1 MGRGGHET
9 TVTNTRTQSDL
20 AIYPTEKERVEAF
33 RKASVYPVITTD
45 FCAGRNPLDVVR
57 SILEGG
63 AKVVQVREKT
73 MCDRDYLILLKEARK
88 LTDEFGALLIAD
100 DRLDAA
106 LLADADGVHLGQDD
120 LPCAEARKIAPQL
133 FIGVSTHNRDEL
145 LAAQRDGCSYLNIG
159 PIFPTGTKSLPM
171 NPLGLETLLELAP
184 QVKVPFS
191 VMGGI
196 KFSHLKTLRSHGC
209 LHIAAVTAFTQAE
222 NPAAEIRRWIAEL
235 G

>member
-1 MGRGGHET
+1 M
-9 TVTNTRTQSDL
+9 
-20 AIYPTEKERVEAF
+20 AIYHTEKERVEAF
-33 RKASVYPVITTD
+33 KNASVYPVVTTD

-73 MCDRDYLILLKEARK
+73 MCDRDYLNLLKEARK

-133 FIGVSTHNRDEL
+133 FIGVSTHNREEL

-171 NPLGLETLLELAP
+171 NPLGLETLSELAP

-235 G
+235 Q

>member
-1 MGRGGHET
+1 M
-9 TVTNTRTQSDL
+9 
-20 AIYPTEKERVEAF
+20 AIYHTEKERVEAF
-33 RKASVYPVITTD
+33 KKASVYPVVTTD

-73 MCDRDYLILLKEARK
+73 MCDRDDLNLLKEARK

-120 LPCAEARKIAPQL
+120 LPCAEARKLAPQL

-171 NPLGLETLLELAP
+171 NPLGLETLSELAP

>member
-1 MGRGGHET
+1 M
-9 TVTNTRTQSDL
+9 
-20 AIYPTEKERVEAF
+20 AIYHTEKERIEAF
-33 RKASVYPVITTD
+33 KKASVYPVVTTD
-45 FCAGRNPLDVVR
+45 FCAGRNPLDVIR

-73 MCDRDYLILLKEARK
+73 MCDRDYLNLLKEARK
-88 LTDEFGALLIAD
+88 LTDDFGALLIAD

-120 LPCAEARKIAPQL
+120 LPCAEARKLAPQL

-159 PIFPTGTKSLPM
+159 PIFPTGTKSLSM
-171 NPLGLETLLELAP
+171 NPLGLETLSELAP

-222 NPAAEIRRWIAEL
+222 NPAAEIRKWIQEL
-235 G
+235 EE

>member
-1 MGRGGHET
+1 M
-9 TVTNTRTQSDL
+9 
-20 AIYPTEKERVEAF
+20 AIYHTEKERVEAF
-33 RKASVYPVITTD
+33 KKASVYPVVTTD

-73 MCDRDYLILLKEARK
+73 MCDRDYLNLLKEARK

-120 LPCAEARKIAPQL
+120 LPCAEARKLAPQL

-171 NPLGLETLLELAP
+171 NPLGLETLSELAP

-222 NPAAEIRRWIAEL
+222 NPAAEVRKWIAEL
-235 G
+235 EE

>member
-1 MGRGGHET
+1 M
-9 TVTNTRTQSDL
+9 
-20 AIYPTEKERVEAF
+20 AIYHTEKERVEAF
-33 RKASVYPVITTD
+33 KQASVYPVVTTD

-73 MCDRDYLILLKEARK
+73 MCDHDYLELLKAARK

-120 LPCAEARKIAPQL
+120 LPCAEARKLAPQL

-159 PIFPTGTKSLPM
+159 PIFPTGTKSLSM
-171 NPLGLETLLELAP
+171 NPLGLETLSELAP

-222 NPAAEIRRWIAEL
+222 NPAAEVRKWILEL
-235 G
+235 SQ

>member
-1 MGRGGHET
+1 M
-9 TVTNTRTQSDL
+9 
-20 AIYPTEKERVEAF
+20 AIYHTEKERVEAF
-33 RKASVYPVITTD
+33 RKASVYPVVTTD

-73 MCDRDYLILLKEARK
+73 MCDRDYLNLLKEARK

-120 LPCAEARKIAPQL
+120 LPCAEARKLAPQL

-171 NPLGLETLLELAP
+171 NPLGLETLSELAP

-222 NPAAEIRRWIAEL
+222 NPAAEVRRWIAEL
-235 G
+235 Q

>member
-1 MGRGGHET
+1 MSFH
-9 TVTNTRTQSDL
+9 
-20 AIYPTEKERVEAF
+20 TEKERADAF
-33 RKASVYPVITTD
+33 KKASVYPVVTTD

-63 AKVVQVREKT
+63 AKVVQIREKT
-73 MCDRDYLILLKEARK
+73 MSDRDYLELLKAARK
-88 LTDEFGALLIAD
+88 LTNEFNALLIAD

-171 NPLGLETLLELAP
+171 NPLGLETLSELAP

-222 NPAAEIRRWIAEL
+222 NPAAEVRRWIAEL

>member
-1 MGRGGHET
+1 M
-9 TVTNTRTQSDL
+9 
-20 AIYPTEKERVEAF
+20 AIYHTEKERVEAF
-33 RKASVYPVITTD
+33 KKASVYPVVTTD

-73 MCDRDYLILLKEARK
+73 MCDRDYLNLLKEARK
-88 LTDEFGALLIAD
+88 LTDDFGALLIAD

-120 LPCAEARKIAPQL
+120 LPCAEARKLAPQL

-171 NPLGLETLLELAP
+171 NPLGLETLSELAP

-222 NPAAEIRRWIAEL
+222 NPAAEIRKWIAEL

>member
-1 MGRGGHET
+1 M
-9 TVTNTRTQSDL
+9 
-20 AIYPTEKERVEAF
+20 AIYHTEKERVEAF
-33 RKASVYPVITTD
+33 KKASVYPVVTTD

-73 MCDRDYLILLKEARK
+73 MCDRDYLNLLKEARK

-120 LPCAEARKIAPQL
+120 LPCAEARKLAPQL

-171 NPLGLETLLELAP
+171 NPLGLETLSELAP

-222 NPAAEIRRWIAEL
+222 NPAAEVRRWIAEL

>member
-1 MGRGGHET
+1 MANYH
-9 TVTNTRTQSDL
+9 
-20 AIYPTEKERVEAF
+20 TEKERVEAF
-33 RKASVYPVITTD
+33 KKASVYPVVTTD
-45 FCAGRNPLDVVR
+45 FCAGRNPLDVIR

-73 MCDRDYLILLKEARK
+73 MCDRDYLNLLKEARK
-88 LTDEFGALLIAD
+88 LTDDFGALLIAD

-171 NPLGLETLLELAP
+171 NPLGLETLSELAP

-222 NPAAEIRRWIAEL
+222 NPAAEVRRWIAEL
-235 G
+235 N

>member
-1 MGRGGHET
+1 M
-9 TVTNTRTQSDL
+9 
-20 AIYPTEKERVEAF
+20 AIYHTEKERVEAF
-33 RKASVYPVITTD
+33 KKASVYPVVTTD

-73 MCDRDYLILLKEARK
+73 MCDRDYLELLKAARK

-171 NPLGLETLLELAP
+171 NPLGLETLSELAP

-196 KFSHLKTLRSHGC
+196 KFSHLKTLRSHDC

-222 NPAAEIRRWIAEL
+222 NPAAEVRRWIAEL
-235 G
+235 Q

>member
-1 MGRGGHET
+1 M
-9 TVTNTRTQSDL
+9 
-20 AIYPTEKERVEAF
+20 AIYHTEKERVEAF
-33 RKASVYPVITTD
+33 KKASVYPVVTTD

-73 MCDRDYLILLKEARK
+73 MCDRDYLNLLKEARK

-159 PIFPTGTKSLPM
+159 PIFPTGTKSLPI
-171 NPLGLETLLELAP
+171 NPLGLETLSELTP

-222 NPAAEIRRWIAEL
+222 NPAAEVRKWIAEL

>member
-1 MGRGGHET
+1 M
-9 TVTNTRTQSDL
+9 
-20 AIYPTEKERVEAF
+20 AIYHTEKERVEAF
-33 RKASVYPVITTD
+33 KKASVYPVVTTD
-45 FCAGRNPLDVVR
+45 FCAGRNPLDVIR

-73 MCDRDYLILLKEARK
+73 MCDRDYLNLLKEARK
-88 LTDEFGALLIAD
+88 LTDDFGALLIAD

-120 LPCAEARKIAPQL
+120 LPCAEARKLAPQL

-171 NPLGLETLLELAP
+171 NPLGLETLSELAP

-222 NPAAEIRRWIAEL
+222 NPAAEVRRWIAEL

>member
-1 MGRGGHET
+1 M
-9 TVTNTRTQSDL
+9 
-20 AIYPTEKERVEAF
+20 AIYHTEKERVEAF
-33 RKASVYPVITTD
+33 KKASVYPVVTTD

-57 SILEGG
+57 LILEGG

-73 MCDRDYLILLKEARK
+73 MCDRDYLNLLKEARK

-120 LPCAEARKIAPQL
+120 LPCAEARKLAPQL

-171 NPLGLETLLELAP
+171 NPLGLETLSELAP

-222 NPAAEIRRWIAEL
+222 NPAAEVRRWIAEL
-235 G
+235 Q

>member
-1 MGRGGHET
+1 M
-9 TVTNTRTQSDL
+9 
-20 AIYPTEKERVEAF
+20 AIYHTEKERVEAF
-33 RKASVYPVITTD
+33 KKASVYPVVTTD
-45 FCAGRNPLDVVR
+45 FCAGRNPLNVVR

-73 MCDRDYLILLKEARK
+73 MCDRDYLNLLKEARK

-120 LPCAEARKIAPQL
+120 LPCAEARKLAPQL

-171 NPLGLETLLELAP
+171 NPLGLETLSELAP

-222 NPAAEIRRWIAEL
+222 NPAAEVRKWIAEL

>member
-1 MGRGGHET
+1 M
-9 TVTNTRTQSDL
+9 
-20 AIYPTEKERVEAF
+20 AIYHTEKERVEAF
-33 RKASVYPVITTD
+33 KNASVYPVVTTD

-73 MCDRDYLILLKEARK
+73 MCDRDYLNLLKEARK

-120 LPCAEARKIAPQL
+120 LPCAEARKLAPQL

-171 NPLGLETLLELAP
+171 NPLGLETLSELAP

-222 NPAAEIRRWIAEL
+222 NPAAEVRRWIAEL
-235 G
+235 Q

>member
-1 MGRGGHET
+1 M
-9 TVTNTRTQSDL
+9 
-20 AIYPTEKERVEAF
+20 AIYHTEKERVEAF
-33 RKASVYPVITTD
+33 KKASVYPVVTTD
-45 FCAGRNPLDVVR
+45 FCAGRNPLDVIR

-73 MCDRDYLILLKEARK
+73 MCDRDYLNLLKEARK

-120 LPCAEARKIAPQL
+120 LPCAEARKLAPQL

-171 NPLGLETLLELAP
+171 NPLGLETLSELAP

-222 NPAAEIRRWIAEL
+222 NPAAEIRRWIADL

>member
-1 MGRGGHET
+1 MANYH
-9 TVTNTRTQSDL
+9 
-20 AIYPTEKERVEAF
+20 TEKERVEAF
-33 RKASVYPVITTD
+33 KKASVYPVVTTD
-45 FCAGRNPLDVVR
+45 FCAGRNPLDVIR

-73 MCDRDYLILLKEARK
+73 MCDRDYLNLLKKARK
-88 LTDEFGALLIAD
+88 LTDDFGALLIAD

-171 NPLGLETLLELAP
+171 NPLGLETRSELAP

>member
-1 MGRGGHET
+1 M
-9 TVTNTRTQSDL
+9 
-20 AIYPTEKERVEAF
+20 AIYHTEKERVEAF
-33 RKASVYPVITTD
+33 KKASVYPVVTTD

-73 MCDRDYLILLKEARK
+73 MCDRDYLNLLKEARK

-120 LPCAEARKIAPQL
+120 LPCAEARKLAPQL
-133 FIGVSTHNRDEL
+133 FIGVSTHNREEL

-171 NPLGLETLLELAP
+171 NPLGLETLSELAP

-222 NPAAEIRRWIAEL
+222 NPAAEVRRWIAEL

>member
-1 MGRGGHET
+1 M
-9 TVTNTRTQSDL
+9 
-20 AIYPTEKERVEAF
+20 AIYHTEKERVEAF
-33 RKASVYPVITTD
+33 KNASVYPVVTTD

-73 MCDRDYLILLKEARK
+73 MCDRDYLNLLKEARK

-120 LPCAEARKIAPQL
+120 LPCAEARKLAPQL

-171 NPLGLETLLELAP
+171 NPLGLETLSELAP

-235 G
+235 Q

>member
-1 MGRGGHET
+1 M
-9 TVTNTRTQSDL
+9 
-20 AIYPTEKERVEAF
+20 AIYHTEKERVEAF
-33 RKASVYPVITTD
+33 KKASVYPVVTTD
-45 FCAGRNPLDVVR
+45 FCAGRNPLDVIR

-73 MCDRDYLILLKEARK
+73 MCDRDYLNLLKEARK
-88 LTDEFGALLIAD
+88 LTDESGALLIAD

-120 LPCAEARKIAPQL
+120 LPCAEARKLAPQL

-171 NPLGLETLLELAP
+171 NPLGLETLSELAP

-222 NPAAEIRRWIAEL
+222 NPAAEVRKWIAEL

>member
-1 MGRGGHET
+1 M
-9 TVTNTRTQSDL
+9 
-20 AIYPTEKERVEAF
+20 AIYHTEKERVEAF
-33 RKASVYPVITTD
+33 RKASVYPVVTTD

-73 MCDRDYLILLKEARK
+73 MCDRDYLNLLKEARK

-133 FIGVSTHNRDEL
+133 FIGVSTHNREEL

-171 NPLGLETLLELAP
+171 NPLGLETLSELAP

-222 NPAAEIRRWIAEL
+222 NPAAEVRKWIAEL

>member
-1 MGRGGHET
+1 M
-9 TVTNTRTQSDL
+9 
-20 AIYPTEKERVEAF
+20 AIYHTEKERVEAF
-33 RKASVYPVITTD
+33 KKASVYPVVTTD

-73 MCDRDYLILLKEARK
+73 MCDRDYLNLLKEARK

-120 LPCAEARKIAPQL
+120 LPCAEARKLAPQL

-171 NPLGLETLLELAP
+171 NPLGLETLSELAP

-222 NPAAEIRRWIAEL
+222 NPATEVRRWIAEL

>member
-1 MGRGGHET
+1 M
-9 TVTNTRTQSDL
+9 
-20 AIYPTEKERVEAF
+20 AIYHTEKERVEAF
-33 RKASVYPVITTD
+33 KKASVYPVVTTD
-45 FCAGRNPLDVVR
+45 FCAGRNPLDVIR

-73 MCDRDYLILLKEARK
+73 MCDRDYLNLLKEARK

-120 LPCAEARKIAPQL
+120 LPCAEARKLAPQL

-171 NPLGLETLLELAP
+171 NPLGLGTLSELAP

-222 NPAAEIRRWIAEL
+222 NPAAEIRKWIQEL
-235 G
+235 E

>member
-1 MGRGGHET
+1 M
-9 TVTNTRTQSDL
+9 
-20 AIYPTEKERVEAF
+20 AIYHTEKERVEAF
-33 RKASVYPVITTD
+33 KKASVYPVVTTD
-45 FCAGRNPLDVVR
+45 FCAGRNPLDVIR

-73 MCDRDYLILLKEARK
+73 MCDRDYLNLLKEARK
-88 LTDEFGALLIAD
+88 LTDDFGALLIAD
-100 DRLDAA
+100 DRLDTA

-120 LPCAEARKIAPQL
+120 LPCAEARKLAPQL

-171 NPLGLETLLELAP
+171 NPLGLETLSELAP

-222 NPAAEIRRWIAEL
+222 NPAAEVRRWIAEL

>member
-1 MGRGGHET
+1 MSFH
-9 TVTNTRTQSDL
+9 
-20 AIYPTEKERVEAF
+20 TEKERADAF
-33 RKASVYPVITTD
+33 KKASVYPVVTTD
-45 FCAGRNPLDVVR
+45 FCAGRKPLDVVR

-73 MCDRDYLILLKEARK
+73 MSDRDYLELLKAARK
-88 LTDEFGALLIAD
+88 LTNEFGALLIAD

-120 LPCAEARKIAPQL
+120 LPCAEARKIAQEL
-133 FIGVSTHNRDEL
+133 LIGVSTHNRDEL

-171 NPLGLETLLELAP
+171 NPLGTEMLSELVP

-196 KFSHLKTLRSHGC
+196 KISHLKQLHSLGC
-209 LHIAAVTAFTQAE
+209 RHIAAVTAFTQAE
-222 NPAAEIRRWIAEL
+222 NPAAEVRKWIQEL
-235 G
+235 E

>member
-1 MGRGGHET
+1 MANYH
-9 TVTNTRTQSDL
+9 
-20 AIYPTEKERVEAF
+20 TEKERVEAF
-33 RKASVYPVITTD
+33 KKASVYPVVTTD
-45 FCAGRNPLDVVR
+45 FCAGRNPLDVIR

-73 MCDRDYLILLKEARK
+73 MCDRDYLNLLKEARK
-88 LTDEFGALLIAD
+88 LTDDFGALLIAD

-120 LPCAEARKIAPQL
+120 LPCAEARKLAPQL

-171 NPLGLETLLELAP
+171 NPLGLETLSELAP

-222 NPAAEIRRWIAEL
+222 NPAAEVRRWIAEL

>member
-1 MGRGGHET
+1 M
-9 TVTNTRTQSDL
+9 
-20 AIYPTEKERVEAF
+20 AIYLTEKERVEAF
-33 RKASVYPVITTD
+33 KKASVYPVVTTD
-45 FCAGRNPLDVVR
+45 FCAGRNPLDVIR

-73 MCDRDYLILLKEARK
+73 MCDRDYLNLLKEARK

-171 NPLGLETLLELAP
+171 NPLGLETLSELAP

-222 NPAAEIRRWIAEL
+222 NPAAEVRKWIAEL

>member
-1 MGRGGHET
+1 M
-9 TVTNTRTQSDL
+9 
-20 AIYPTEKERVEAF
+20 AIYHTEKERVEAF
-33 RKASVYPVITTD
+33 KKASVYPVVTTD
-45 FCAGRNPLDVVR
+45 FCARRNPLDVVR

-73 MCDRDYLILLKEARK
+73 MCDRDYLNLLKEARK
-88 LTDEFGALLIAD
+88 LTDDFGALLIAD

-171 NPLGLETLLELAP
+171 NPLGLETLSELAP

-222 NPAAEIRRWIAEL
+222 NPAAEVRRWIAEL

>member
-1 MGRGGHET
+1 M
-9 TVTNTRTQSDL
+9 
-20 AIYPTEKERVEAF
+20 AIYHTEKERVEAF
-33 RKASVYPVITTD
+33 KNASVYPVVTTD

-73 MCDRDYLILLKEARK
+73 MCDRDYLNLLKEARK

-120 LPCAEARKIAPQL
+120 LPCAEARKLAPQL

-171 NPLGLETLLELAP
+171 NPLGLETLSELAP

-222 NPAAEIRRWIAEL
+222 NPAAEVRRWIAEL